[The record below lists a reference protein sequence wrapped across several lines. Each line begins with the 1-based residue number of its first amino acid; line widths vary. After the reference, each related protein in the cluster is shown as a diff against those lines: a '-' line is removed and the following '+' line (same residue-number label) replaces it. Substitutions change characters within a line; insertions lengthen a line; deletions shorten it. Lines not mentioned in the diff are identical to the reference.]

1 MTAPVVAAAA
11 DVDPRDID
19 AVFFDFDGVLVESNE
34 VKIEAFRR
42 LYEPYGADVVD
53 RVIAEHVRHE
63 GVSRVVK
70 LERFH
75 REFLG
80 IVLDEDGLADLAQT
94 YSEMVEDVVVACD
107 AVPGAVEALDAWA
120 GHCPLYVVSGTP
132 QDELRRIVGRR
143 DMDGF
148 FATVF
153 GSPRVK
159 PDIVGD
165 ELARI
170 GVAAERALFVGDS
183 QTDFDCAQAVGARFL
198 GRVPAWRDSRFP
210 VGTAVVEDM
219 WPLALA
225 GGAQARPGAEAR
237 A

>member
-1 MTAPVVAAAA
+1 MTAGAPAA
-11 DVDPRDID
+11 DIDPQDID

-42 LYEPYGADVVD
+42 LYEPFGDDVVE
-53 RVIAEHVRHE
+53 RVIAEHIRHE

-80 IVLDEDGLADLAQT
+80 IALDDKGLADLAQT
-94 YSEMVEDVVVACD
+94 YSEMVEAVVVACE
-107 AVPGAVEALDAWA
+107 AVPGATEALDAWA

-132 QDELRRIVGRR
+132 QEELRRIAHRR
-143 DMDGF
+143 GLDAYF
-148 FATVF
+148 QTVF

-159 PDIVGD
+159 PDIVGA

-170 GVAAERALFVGDS
+170 GVAADRVLFVGDS
-183 QTDFDCAQAVGARFL
+183 LTDFDCAQAVGTRFL
-198 GRVPAWRDSRFP
+198 GRVPAWRESRFP
-210 VGTAVVEDM
+210 DGTEVAQDM

-225 GGAQARPGAEAR
+225 GGAQAMPQAEAE

>member
-1 MTAPVVAAAA
+1 MTAASVT
-11 DVDPRDID
+11 PRDID

-34 VKIEAFRR
+34 VKIDAFRR
-42 LYEPYGADVVD
+42 LYEPYGEDVVE

-80 IVLDEDGLADLAQT
+80 ITLDDDSLAELAQV
-94 YSEMVEDVVVACD
+94 YSGMVEDVVVACD
-107 AVPGAVEALDAWA
+107 AVPGAAEALDAWS

-132 QDELRRIVGRR
+132 QDELRRIAQRR
-143 DMDGF
+143 GLDGY
-148 FATVF
+148 FASVF

-165 ELARI
+165 ELRRI
-170 GVAAERALFVGDS
+170 GVTADRVLFVGDS
-183 QTDFDCAQAVGARFL
+183 LTDYDCAVAVGTRFL
-198 GRVPAWRDSRFP
+198 GRVPAWRESRFP
-210 VGTAVVEDM
+210 DGTEVTEDM
-219 WPLALA
+219 WSLALA
-225 GGAQARPGAEAR
+225 GGAAARPNMGANA
-237 A
+237 

>member
-1 MTAPVVAAAA
+1 MTAAASVAV

-34 VKIEAFRR
+34 VKIDAFRR
-42 LYEPYGADVVD
+42 LYEPFGSDVVEK
-53 RVIAEHVRHE
+53 VIAEHIRHE

-80 IVLDEDGLADLAQT
+80 IALDDDGLAELAQT
-94 YSEMVEDVVVACD
+94 YSNMVEDVVVACD
-107 AVPGAVEALDAWA
+107 AVPGAAEALDTWA

-132 QDELRRIVGRR
+132 QDELRRIAQRR
-143 DMDGF
+143 GVEGYF
-148 FATVF
+148 QAVF

-170 GVAAERALFVGDS
+170 GVAADRVLFVGDS
-183 QTDFDCAQAVGARFL
+183 LTDYDCAVAVGTRFL
-198 GRVPAWRDSRFP
+198 GRVPAWRESRFP
-210 VGTAVVEDM
+210 DGTEVAEDM

-225 GGAQARPGAEAR
+225 GGAAARPKAEAG

>member
-1 MTAPVVAAAA
+1 MTAGTAAAA
-11 DVDPRDID
+11 DVDPRNID

-34 VKIEAFRR
+34 VKIDAFRR
-42 LYEPYGADVVD
+42 LYEPFGSDVVEK
-53 RVIAEHVRHE
+53 VIAEHIRHE

-80 IVLDEDGLADLAQT
+80 IALDDDGLAELAQT
-94 YSEMVEDVVVACD
+94 YSNMVEDVVVACD
-107 AVPGAVEALDAWA
+107 AVPGAVEALDTWA

-132 QDELRRIVGRR
+132 QDELRRIAQRR
-143 DMDGF
+143 GVEGYF
-148 FATVF
+148 QAVF

-170 GVAAERALFVGDS
+170 GVAADRVLFVGDS
-183 QTDFDCAQAVGARFL
+183 LTDYDCAVAVGTRFL
-198 GRVPAWRDSRFP
+198 GRVPAWRESRFP
-210 VGTAVVEDM
+210 DGTEVAEDM

-225 GGAQARPGAEAR
+225 GGAAARPKAEAG

>member
-1 MTAPVVAAAA
+1 MTAGSPAAAS
-11 DVDPRDID
+11 VDPRDID

-34 VKIEAFRR
+34 VKIDAFRR
-42 LYEPYGADVVD
+42 LYEPFGTDVVD
-53 RVIAEHVRHE
+53 QVIAEHVRHE

-107 AVPGAVEALDAWA
+107 AVPGAVEALDVWA
-120 GHCPLYVVSGTP
+120 KHCPLYVVSGTP
-132 QDELRRIVGRR
+132 QDELRRIAQRR
-143 DMDGF
+143 GLDGY

-165 ELARI
+165 ELSRI
-170 GVAAERALFVGDS
+170 GVQADRVLFVGDS
-183 QTDFDCAQAVGARFL
+183 LTDYDCAVAVGTRFL
-198 GRVPAWRDSRFP
+198 GRVPPWRQSRFP
-210 VGTAVVEDM
+210 DDTEVAPDM
-219 WPLALA
+219 WSLALA
-225 GGAQARPGAEAR
+225 GGAPTRPQAESR

>member
-1 MTAPVVAAAA
+1 VTAGGAAAA

-42 LYEPYGADVVD
+42 LYEPFGNDVVEK
-53 RVIAEHVRHE
+53 VIAEHVRHE

-80 IVLDEDGLADLAQT
+80 IALDDDGLADLAQT
-94 YSEMVEDVVVACD
+94 YSEMVEDVVVACE

-132 QDELRRIVGRR
+132 QDELRRIANRR
-143 DMDGF
+143 GLDGYF
-148 FATVF
+148 QTVF

-170 GVAAERALFVGDS
+170 GVAAERVLFVGDS
-183 QTDFDCAQAVGARFL
+183 LTDYDCAMVVGTRFL
-198 GRVPAWRDSRFP
+198 GRVPAWRESRFP
-210 VGTAVVEDM
+210 DGTAVARDM

-225 GGAQARPGAEAR
+225 GGVPAQPGAEAG

>member
-1 MTAPVVAAAA
+1 VTAASASAA

-34 VKIEAFRR
+34 VKIDAFRR
-42 LYEPYGADVVD
+42 LYEPFGNDVVE
-53 RVIAEHVRHE
+53 RVIAEHIRHE

-80 IVLDEDGLADLAQT
+80 VTLDAAELADLAET
-94 YSEMVEDVVVACD
+94 YSTMVEDVVVACD
-107 AVPGAVEALDAWA
+107 AVPGAQEALEAWS
-120 GHCPLYVVSGTP
+120 GRCPLYVVSGTP
-132 QDELRRIVGRR
+132 QDELRRIAARR
-143 DMDGF
+143 GMDGY

-165 ELARI
+165 ELRRI
-170 GVAAERALFVGDS
+170 GVAADRVLFVGDS
-183 QTDFDCAQAVGARFL
+183 LTDFDCAVAVGTRFL
-198 GRVPAWRDSRFP
+198 GRVPAWRESRFP
-210 VGTAVVEDM
+210 DGTEVAEDM

-225 GGAQARPGAEAR
+225 GGAAARPKAEAG

>member
-1 MTAPVVAAAA
+1 VTAGSPAAA
-11 DVDPRDID
+11 DIAPRDID

-42 LYEPYGADVVD
+42 LYQPYGDDVVA

-80 IVLDEDGLADLAQT
+80 ISLDDGSLADLAQT

-107 AVPGAVEALDAWA
+107 AVPGAVAALDAWA

-132 QDELRRIVGRR
+132 QDELRRIASRR
-143 DMDGF
+143 GMDGY

-165 ELARI
+165 ELRRI
-170 GVAAERALFVGDS
+170 GVAADRVLFVGDS
-183 QTDFDCAQAVGARFL
+183 LTDYDCAVAVGTRFL
-198 GRVPAWRDSRFP
+198 GRVPAWRESQFP
-210 VGTAVVEDM
+210 DGTEVARDM

-225 GGAQARPGAEAR
+225 GGASAQPQAETGA
-237 A
+237 

>member
-1 MTAPVVAAAA
+1 MTTGTPAAS
-11 DVDPRDID
+11 VDPRDID

-42 LYEPYGADVVD
+42 LYEPFGTDVVD
-53 RVIAEHVRHE
+53 QVIAEHVRHE

-94 YSEMVEDVVVACD
+94 YSEMVEDVVVACE
-107 AVPGAVEALDAWA
+107 AVPGAVEALDTWA
-120 GHCPLYVVSGTP
+120 KHCPLYVVSGTP
-132 QDELRRIVGRR
+132 QDELRRIAQRR
-143 DMDGF
+143 GLDGY

-165 ELARI
+165 ELSRI
-170 GVAAERALFVGDS
+170 GVQADRVLFVGDS
-183 QTDFDCAQAVGARFL
+183 LTDYDCAVTVGTRFL
-198 GRVPAWRDSRFP
+198 GRVPPWRQSRFP
-210 VGTAVVEDM
+210 DDTEVTPDM
-219 WPLALA
+219 WSLALA
-225 GGAQARPGAEAR
+225 GGSSARSQAEAEG
-237 A
+237 